1 MLITAFIFLPVI
13 IVLVVS
19 RLLGHLLLRD
29 GSRAKL
35 AVFAFIC
42 VAIYVVLLA
51 LIAQVHEQ

>member
-19 RLLGHLLLRD
+19 RLLGSLLLKEGNRIKI
-29 GSRAKL
+29 A
-35 AVFAFIC
+35 AFFAIC
-42 VAIYVVLLA
+42 VAIYVVLLV